1 MELKNE
7 AITDDRDNHS
17 MQENNGKPEAY
28 RVDDDNN
35 LNEDD
40 LERSLFINSTDKN
53 KPVMEGIGMGGE
65 NFGKNNLTPA
75 GDDKN
80 NPSQNA
86 GYSNAYFARTEPS
99 EEHPEDNNF
108 KVLNQEGKPDYTKA
122 QPDTT
127 IKNENPK
134 PEKAERGN
142 GENDRP
148 HSQQY
153 YEKENGDTENVNI
166 PGPNELPDQQ
176 KVGENSDDEYEEKDH
191 IET

>member
-1 MELKNE
+1 MLVSRPIIYTSKNIIMELKNE

-53 KPVMEGIGMGGE
+53 KPVMEGKGMGGE
-65 NFGKNNLTPA
+65 NFGNSNLTPS
-75 GDDKN
+75 GDDRN

-99 EEHPEDNNF
+99 EEHPE
-108 KVLNQEGKPDYTKA
+108 
-122 QPDTT
+122 
-127 IKNENPK
+127 NENFSK
-134 PEKAERGN
+134 FA
-142 GENDRP
+142 
-148 HSQQY
+148 S
-153 YEKENGDTENVNI
+153 
-166 PGPNELPDQQ
+166 
-176 KVGENSDDEYEEKDH
+176 
-191 IET
+191 